1 MKKVSDLRYSFV
13 VRNWRCPWEMDQ
25 QELVVAMKANGKIL
39 WCGDDKITT
48 SRRTE
53 KEICSQS
60 STVGINRSAE
70 YIALLLWTI
79 AFFWGETG
87 KQVRLIVFGPT
98 KSHSVFL
105 QLNQSFLK

>member
-1 MKKVSDLRYSFV
+1 
-13 VRNWRCPWEMDQ
+13 MDQ

-79 AFFWGETG
+79 AFFGG
-87 KQVRLIVFGPT
+87 KQVN
-98 KSHSVFL
+98 KSG
-105 QLNQSFLK
+105 

>member
-1 MKKVSDLRYSFV
+1 
-13 VRNWRCPWEMDQ
+13 MDQ
-25 QELVVAMKANGKIL
+25 QELVAAMKANGKIL

-98 KSHSVFL
+98 KSHSGFL